1 MFDNTLTGKF
11 VKCVNALRPENL
23 SICIE
28 IMQCF
33 RNGYIFLPLY
43 VTCDEKEMVV
53 DECGPV
59 KKRLNHS

>member
-11 VKCVNALRPENL
+11 VKCVIALRPENL

-33 RNGYIFLPLY
+33 RNGYIFLPMY
-43 VTCDEKEMVV
+43 ITCDKKEVV
-53 DECGPV
+53 VASVGPL
-59 KKRLNHS
+59 KRE